1 KLVQEIK
8 RGNSWGIEVPKV
20 EINFPRLMQR
30 KDTIIHE
37 LLTNLE
43 QYIINNHIT
52 LYRGEASIGKD
63 LTITIGNETIMASD
77 IILATGSKPFVPR
90 FEGLETST
98 YHTTDTFFEIDKLP
112 AQLTIIGG
120 GVIAIEMAFSLAPLG
135 TKVTVLN
142 HGEDILQTEEAEA
155 RPLIREKMKKFGIEL

>member
-1 KLVQEIK
+1 MVAIHAYQEWQKVALIERDKLGGACYNVTIPSKILLEHSKLVQEIK

-90 FEGLETST
+90 FKGLETST
-98 YHTTDTFFEIDKLP
+98 YHTTDTFL
-112 AQLTIIGG
+112 
-120 GVIAIEMAFSLAPLG
+120 
-135 TKVTVLN
+135 
-142 HGEDILQTEEAEA
+142 
-155 RPLIREKMKKFGIEL
+155 R